1 MLLIPVGQPI
11 KLSNRPIEHIVM
23 LETFS
28 AKEPIKQ
35 IPKMLV
41 IGLVMILQ
49 VTKVVHVSGK
59 LGGQIVAEFGDRDR
73 LLPLE
78 NKRMSFPPTAGF
90 QTLPGERPTE
100 EVQDHIPQR
109 LEIVTPRRSYMGPH
123 LARESWEYGI

>member
-59 LGGQIVAEFGDRDR
+59 LGGQTVAEFGDRDR

-90 QTLPGERPTE
+90 
-100 EVQDHIPQR
+100 
-109 LEIVTPRRSYMGPH
+109 
-123 LARESWEYGI
+123 